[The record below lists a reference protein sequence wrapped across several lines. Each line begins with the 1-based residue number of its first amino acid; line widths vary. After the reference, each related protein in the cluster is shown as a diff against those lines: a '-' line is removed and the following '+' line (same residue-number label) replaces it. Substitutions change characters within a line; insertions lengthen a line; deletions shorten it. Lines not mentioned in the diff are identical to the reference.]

1 MKKPTLKEWMANAQL
16 ELDFDPTTTH
26 ITMLPPIQ
34 TLWCVQV
41 GRYSKGAY
49 KPRYSMHN
57 AAQAMRYYHCINIGN
72 GYKKRLLRVSGGKT
86 LVVAKQAS

>member
-16 ELDFDPTTTH
+16 DFDFDTTH
-26 ITMLPPIQ
+26 ITLLDPPIQ

-49 KPRYSMHN
+49 KPIYSMHN

-72 GYKKRLLRVSGGKT
+72 GYKKRLLRVSGAKT

>member
-16 ELDFDPTTTH
+16 DFDPNPN

-57 AAQAMRYYHCINIGN
+57 AAQAMRYYHGINIGY
-72 GYKKRLLRVSGGKT
+72 GYKKRLLRVDGAKT